1 MKFLNFGSCNLDYAY
16 SMHHIVTPGETQ
28 SSDNLAIFPGGKGLN
43 QSISLARAG
52 VKVYHAG
59 CIGTDGDLLLETLL
73 QDGVDVSCIRRV
85 NEKNG
90 HAIIQVTHQGEN
102 ASFVYAGSNA
112 MITHD
117 HVDEVLEHFGAD
129 DVLVLQNEINAL
141 DYIVRRAHEKGMFI
155 ALTPSPIRPDI
166 FELDW
171 SMLSCMILNE
181 VEMRSIS
188 GCADMEEGLSVM
200 KQKYPALHLM
210 LTLGQNGCIY
220 QHGDTRLYHPIF
232 ETTVVDTTGAGD
244 TFTGY
249 FLAGLMGGKA
259 IKDVLAMASCA
270 SAIAVSRAG
279 ASPAIPYRGEVVT
292 ALRSMKRC
300 PSATHATKRQRERIE
315 AYIEEHIADAT
326 LGELSEL
333 LGYSTVYTGTLVRR
347 LCGVTFGELLHRHRL
362 TMAAELLKND
372 ELSVSTIIRRVG
384 YENEQYF
391 RDMFKK
397 CYGVRPLEYRNQHKK
412 Q

>member
-1 MKFLNFGSCNLDYAY
+1 MKFLNFGSCNVDYAY

-28 SSDNLAIFPGGKGLN
+28 SSDKLAIFPGGKGLN
-43 QSISLARAG
+43 QSIALARAG

-59 CIGTDGDLLLETLL
+59 CIGTDGDLLLEALQ

-102 ASFVYAGSNA
+102 SSFVYAGSNA

-117 HVDEVLEHFGAD
+117 HVDAVLEQFGAG

-141 DYIVRRAHEKGMFI
+141 DYIVRRAHERGMFI

-188 GCADMEEGLSVM
+188 GCTDIDEGLNAM
-200 KQKYPALHLM
+200 KQRYPALHLM

-220 QHGDTRLYHPIF
+220 QHGDVRLYHPIF

-249 FLAGLMGGKA
+249 FLAGLMAGKA
-259 IKDVLAMASCA
+259 LKDVLAMASCA

-279 ASPAIPYRGEVVT
+279 TSPAIPYRDEVVA

-300 PSATHATKRQRERIE
+300 PSTLATERQRMRIE
-315 AYIEEHIADAT
+315 TYIEENVADAT
-326 LGELSEL
+326 LRGLSEL

-347 LCGVTFGELLHRHRL
+347 LCGTTFGELLHRRRL
-362 TMAAELLKND
+362 SLAAELLKND
-372 ELSVSTIIRRVG
+372 ELSISGIIRRVG

-397 CYGVRPLEYRNQHKK
+397 CYGVRPLEYRNQYKK